1 MLTPPISPIA
11 PLAVPMTDLP
21 PGAAPGTGV
30 EPRDPALLL
39 DAVTFAAKAFLTA
52 DSLESAAPAVLRR
65 LGEAAGAARA
75 YVLDG
80 GAVCRWPEA
89 DCEGP
94 AVHLRAGWSSPGRG
108 AGPEGDGGADA
119 DAGAPWEA
127 AIAGWVG
134 ALRAGTTVQGHAREL
149 PSPARELLAA
159 RGVRSLVLV
168 PVFVSGSLWGV
179 AGFDACDAE
188 RGWSETELRALH
200 AVADLFGVAVG
211 QQRLEQTLS
220 GQRLQA
226 VLQAEVGSAVTE
238 STGSLEGLLQRCAEA
253 VAKHLDAALVRIWIT
268 EPEDPGTLNLRA
280 SAGVHTRLDGR
291 YRRVPLGL
299 FPFAG
304 FDERRRPLVSNQAQ
318 TDGSLDDPEW
328 AVREGLTACAGYP
341 LVVENGRLVGAI
353 VLFRRTRLHQVDVDA
368 FASVGDEIAL
378 AIEHAR
384 ALESLRGRERQLAEA
399 QELAEMGSWQWEV
412 DADRVTCSENLFH
425 IFGLRPRERPI
436 NSAAVLRRV
445 HPDDRAAVADAMG
458 AASREQRPF
467 DFEARIV
474 RPDGQVRALHWRGEA
489 ASVPGGA
496 AARFLGTCQDVTA
509 RREAEERARRLVR
522 EQGARAEAEAARRR
536 AEFLAEAS
544 RVLGA
549 SIDHRVTLASL
560 ARLAVP
566 ELADC
571 CIVDLLRDGGSTLR
585 VGIAHV
591 DPRMEAMLCRPGSF
605 DLDVL
610 TPAHPVLRALR
621 QGEPSL
627 VAEVTPEM
635 IDEAVLEGPR
645 RDLLRDLAPR
655 SAVVVPLLAGE
666 EIIGALTLIVSE
678 SGRRYDE
685 ADLELAL
692 ELARRASLAVEN
704 ARLFRQAREAVQ
716 ARDEVLSV
724 VAHDLRNP
732 VGTVIMGANLLLDEI
747 PDGER
752 PFERKYLQI
761 IRRSAERMDRL
772 IQDLLEVK
780 RIETG
785 KLALELRP
793 DDLGRVLSESV
804 EMLRPMAAAA
814 TLRLEEEV
822 PEGLPRVLVDGL
834 RVQQVLSNLVGNALK
849 FTPAGGVITLRAEPR
864 GAEVQVSV
872 ADTGPGIS
880 PEQLPH
886 VFGRFW
892 QGGRKDGLGVGLGL
906 AIAKGLVEA
915 HGGRIWVESEP
926 GNGTVFSFTVPVAPE
941 PSTA

>member
-1 MLTPPISPIA
+1 MLAPPTTPIP
-11 PLAVPMTDLP
+11 PLLVAMTDLP
-21 PGAAPGTGV
+21 PGTAPGPGA

-52 DSLESAAPAVLRR
+52 DSLESAAAAVLRR
-65 LGEAAGAARA
+65 LGEAACAARA

-80 GAVCRWPEA
+80 GAACRWPEA
-89 DCEGP
+89 DCDGP
-94 AVHLRAGWSSPGRG
+94 AVHLRAGWSGPGCG
-108 AGPEGDGGADA
+108 PGPEGGGE
-119 DAGAPWEA
+119 AGAPWEA
-127 AIAGWVG
+127 ALAGWVD

-149 PSPARELLAA
+149 PSPVREQLAA

-168 PVFVSGSLWGV
+168 PVFVSGGLWGV
-179 AGFDACDAE
+179 TGFDACDAE
-188 RGWSETELRALH
+188 RSWSETELRALH

-211 QQRLEQTLS
+211 RQRLELTLS

-238 STGSLEGLLQRCAEA
+238 STGSLDGLLQRCAEA

-268 EPEDPGTLNLRA
+268 EQGDPGTLNLRA
-280 SAGVHTRLDGR
+280 SAGVRTRVTGR
-291 YRRVPLGL
+291 YSRVPLGL

-304 FDERRRPLVSNQAQ
+304 SDVRRQPLVSNQAQ

-328 AVREGLTACAGYP
+328 AVREGLTAAAGYP

-353 VLFRRTRLHQVDVDA
+353 VLFRRRRLHQVDVDA

-384 ALESLRGRERQLAEA
+384 ALDALRGRERQLAEA

-412 DADRVTCSENLFH
+412 EADRVTCSDNLYR
-425 IFGLRPRERPI
+425 IFGLNPRERPI

-445 HPDDRAAVADAMG
+445 HPDDRAVVAGALG
-458 AASREQRPF
+458 AATRELRPF

-474 RPDGQVRALHWRGEA
+474 RPDGEARALHWRGEA
-489 ASVPGGA
+489 AAVPPGA
-496 AARFLGTCQDVTA
+496 AARFLGTCQDITA
-509 RREAEERARRLVR
+509 RREAEERSRRLVR

-591 DPRMEAMLCRPGSF
+591 DPRKEAILCRPGSF

-621 QGEPSL
+621 DGESSL
-627 VAEVTPEM
+627 VAEVTPQM
-635 IDEAVLEGPR
+635 IDDAVLEGPR
-645 RDLLRDLAPR
+645 RDMLRDLAPT
-655 SAVVVPLLAGE
+655 SVVVVPIQAGDDV
-666 EIIGALTLIVSE
+666 IGALTLMVSE
-678 SGRRYDE
+678 SGRVYAQ
-685 ADLELAL
+685 ADLDLAR

-704 ARLFRQAREAVQ
+704 ARLFRQVREAVQ

-785 KLALELRP
+785 KLALEPRP
-793 DDLGRVLSESV
+793 DDLERVLAESV

-814 TLRLEEEV
+814 ALRLEEEV
-822 PEGLPRVLVDGL
+822 PAGLPRVLVDAL

-849 FTPAGGVITLRAEPR
+849 FTPAGGVITLRAAPR
-864 GAEVQVSV
+864 PAEVQVSV

-880 PEQLPH
+880 AEQLPH
-886 VFGRFW
+886 IFGRFW

-926 GNGTVFSFTVPVAPE
+926 GHGTVFSFTVPVAPE
-941 PSTA
+941 TSTA

>member
-1 MLTPPISPIA
+1 MPTSSGFPVPPLT
-11 PLAVPMTDLP
+11 VVMTDLP
-21 PGAAPGTGV
+21 PGPGPGA

-52 DSLESAAPAVLRR
+52 DSLESAAAAVLRR
-65 LGEAAGAARA
+65 LGEAACADRA

-80 GAVCRWPEA
+80 GAACRWPEA
-89 DCEGP
+89 HCDGP
-94 AVHLRAGWSSPGRG
+94 AVHLRAGWSAPGRD
-108 AGPEGDGGADA
+108 AGPWGGEDGESR
-119 DAGAPWEA
+119 APWEA
-127 AIAGWVG
+127 ALAGWLG
-134 ALRAGTTVQGHAREL
+134 ALRGGTTVQGHVAGL
-149 PSPARELLAA
+149 PSPARELLAG

-168 PVFVSGSLWGV
+168 PVSVDGALWGV
-179 AGFDACDAE
+179 AGFDACGAE
-188 RGWSETELRALH
+188 RSWSEVELRALD

-211 QQRLEQTLS
+211 RQRLQQTLS

-238 STGSLEGLLQRCAEA
+238 STGTLEGLLQRCAEA
-253 VAKHLDAALVRIWIT
+253 VAKHLDAALVRIWMV
-268 EPEDPGTLNLRA
+268 DPDDSGTLVLRA
-280 SAGVHTRLDGR
+280 SAGLYTRLNGR
-291 YRRVPLGL
+291 YGRIPRDHFRFSGVE
-299 FPFAG
+299 AH
-304 FDERRRPLVSNQAQ
+304 RRPHVTNQAQ

-328 AVREGLTACAGYP
+328 AAREGLTACAGYP
-341 LVVENGRLVGAI
+341 LVLENDRLVGAI
-353 VLFRRTRLHQVDVDA
+353 ALFRRKRLHQVDVDA

-399 QELAEMGSWQWEV
+399 QELAGMGSWQWELA
-412 DADRVTCSENLFH
+412 ADRVVCSDNLYH

-436 NSAAVLRRV
+436 TSGAVLRRV
-445 HPDDRAAVADAMG
+445 HPEDRATVAEALG
-458 AASREQRPF
+458 AAAREQRPF
-467 DFEARIV
+467 DFEARIL
-474 RPDGQVRALHWRGEA
+474 RPDGETRVLHWRGEA
-489 ASVPGGA
+489 AAVPPGA

-509 RREAEERARRLVR
+509 RREAEERARRLVF
-522 EQGARAEAEAARRR
+522 EQAARAEAEAARRR

-591 DPRMEAMLCRPGSF
+591 DPAMEALLCRPGSF

-621 QGEPSL
+621 DAEPSL
-627 VAEVTPEM
+627 VEEVTPEM

-645 RDLLRDLAPR
+645 RDLLHRLAPR
-655 SAVVVPLLAGE
+655 SVVVVPLQAGDDT
-666 EIIGALTLIVSE
+666 IGALTLIVSE
-678 SGRRYDE
+678 SGRRYGE

-732 VGTVIMGANLLLDEI
+732 VGTVIMAANLVLDEI
-747 PDGER
+747 PAGER
-752 PFERKYLQI
+752 AFDRKYLGI

-780 RIETG
+780 RLETG
-785 KLALELRP
+785 KLVLERRP

-822 PEGLPRVLVDGL
+822 PPGLPRVLVDGL

-849 FTPAGGVITLRAEPR
+849 FTPVGGVITLRAEAR

-892 QGGRKDGLGVGLGL
+892 QGGSKDGLGVGLGL

-926 GNGTVFSFTVPVAPE
+926 GHGTVFSFTVPVASE
-941 PSTA
+941 EQ